1 MQKILGCIRKAV
13 QLYDLIEDGDR
24 IAVAI
29 SGGKDSLVMLQGLA
43 EYKRFAGIDYSLTAI
58 TIDPCFD
65 GIEGDYSAVRRLCDK
80 LEVSY
85 TVEKTDIARII
96 FDIRKENNPCSLCA
110 KMRRGA
116 LHELAKSL
124 GCNKM
129 ALGHNNDDVVETF
142 IMNLFNVG
150 QIDCFAPKSYLTRRD
165 LTVIRPLCLASEAQ
179 VRAAAKHA
187 GIEIVKSKCPA
198 DKHTQRQE
206 IKDWLY
212 ARERVDKGFI
222 IRLFGAMHRA
232 DINGW
237 GFPKDKENK
246 KNNKNTDK
254 MLNE

>member
-13 QLYDLIEDGDR
+13 QLYNLIENGDR

-43 EYKRFAGIDYSLTAI
+43 EFKRFAGIDYSLTAV

-65 GIEGDYSAVRRLCDK
+65 GAAGDYSLVRGMCERLDIP
-80 LEVSY
+80 Y
-85 TVEKTDIARII
+85 IVEKTDIAKIV
-96 FDIRKENNPCSLCA
+96 FDIRKEKNPCSLCA

-124 GCNKM
+124 GCNKL

-142 IMNLFNVG
+142 IMNLFREG
-150 QIDCFAPKSYLTRRD
+150 RIACFAPKSYLTRRD

-179 VRAAAKHA
+179 VRAAVKHEHM
-187 GIEIVKSKCPA
+187 EIVKSKCPA
-198 DKHTQRQE
+198 DKHTKRQE
-206 IKDWLY
+206 AKDWLY
-212 ARERVDKGFI
+212 AREREDKGFI

-237 GFPKDKENK
+237 GFPEDKK
-246 KNNKNTDK
+246 H
-254 MLNE
+254 

>member
-13 QLYDLIEDGDR
+13 QLYNLIENGDR

-43 EYKRFAGIDYSLTAI
+43 EFKRFAGIDYSLTAV

-65 GIEGDYSAVRRLCDK
+65 GAAGDYSLVRGMCERLDIP
-80 LEVSY
+80 Y
-85 TVEKTDIARII
+85 IVEKTDIAKIV
-96 FDIRKENNPCSLCA
+96 FDIRKEKNPCSLCA

-124 GCNKM
+124 GCNKL

-142 IMNLFNVG
+142 IMNLFREG
-150 QIDCFAPKSYLTRRD
+150 RIACFAPKSYLTRRD
-165 LTVIRPLCLASEAQ
+165 LTVIRPLCLASEAL
-179 VRAAAKHA
+179 VRAAAKHEHM
-187 GIEIVKSKCPA
+187 EIVKSKCPA
-198 DKHTQRQE
+198 DKHTKRQE
-206 IKDWLY
+206 AKDWLY
-212 ARERVDKGFI
+212 AREREDKGFI

-237 GFPKDKENK
+237 GFPEDKK
-246 KNNKNTDK
+246 H
-254 MLNE
+254 